1 MTDMHDE
8 VIEAVCNYYEDDQDT
23 AADCLL
29 YLATL
34 KCLPLAVHAQVQ
46 LDAMGRCTTCGSKLE
61 SYTHQVYHSEV
72 DEPPQYETVTEIYC
86 PNCDIPYRGGTYV

>member
-1 MTDMHDE
+1 MADMYDE

-29 YLATL
+29 YLSSL

-61 SYTHQVYHSEV
+61 RYIHRELHTEL
-72 DEPPQYETVTEIYC
+72 DEPCYETLTEVYC
-86 PNCDIPYRGGTYV
+86 PNCDIPYREGTYVG